1 MSNNNSCTPCLLLVL
16 GVGFLLTVIL
26 LPLSFSYVEY
36 YEYGLDQRKTTGS
49 VDITKVY
56 GKGRHSLGVDHRFI
70 KYQADAHVETL
81 RSFSVFS
88 AGESN
93 SSIGLDFDVDVDMTF
108 LLIQDDI
115 GKIHQEIATSYRDV
129 ILSRY
134 VCLSV
139 CGLLRALCISLVC

>member
-1 MSNNNSCTPCLLLVL
+1 MV
-16 GVGFLLTVIL
+16 
-26 LPLSFSYVEY
+26 PLSFSYVEY

-49 VDITKVY
+49 VDVSKVY
-56 GKGRHSLGVDHRFI
+56 SKGRHSLGVDHRFI

-93 SSIGLDFDVDVDMTF
+93 SSIGLDFAIDLDFTF
-108 LLIQDDI
+108 ILNKDDI
-115 GKIHQEIATSYRDV
+115 GKVHQEIASSYRDV

-134 VCLSV
+134 VWYITVV
-139 CGLLRALCISLVC
+139 CC